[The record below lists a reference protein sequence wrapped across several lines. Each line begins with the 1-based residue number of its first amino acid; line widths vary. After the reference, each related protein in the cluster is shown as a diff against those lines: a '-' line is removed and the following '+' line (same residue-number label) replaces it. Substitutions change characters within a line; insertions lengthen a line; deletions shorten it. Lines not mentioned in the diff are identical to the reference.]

1 MARIKV
7 EDLPQDMKV
16 SKEEMKKV
24 FGGRD
29 EHPPPVMLGKHPRGG
44 YLIVHQSMPTGD
56 DLEGEMFFEPNEMKS

>member
-24 FGGRD
+24 FGGKY
-29 EHPPPVMLGKHPRGG
+29 ELYPKEKIIQSSSGG
-44 YLIVHQSMPTGD
+44 YHISPQSIPWED
-56 DLEGEMFFEPNEMKS
+56 DVVRHLFTQEEIKG